1 MLNFGFAVNV
11 STVTV
16 FVTHLLVDE
25 SEILE
30 LNPTQPPPPLHVGF
44 LCPTALVLVALWI

>member
-1 MLNFGFAVNV
+1 MLSCGFAVNV
-11 STVTV
+11 STIRF
-16 FVTHLLVDE
+16 FVTHLLVDD

-30 LNPTQPPPPLHVGF
+30 LNPTQPPPLHVGF